1 MTAPV
6 MPSGALEKIAATD
19 KDAYRPE
26 PAGNYPE
33 YQDEYQDIDPKDN
46 NDEAAIA
53 DTPGQCVSGYP
64 DRILAKFGIT
74 AGGPFI
80 HDRKLVW
87 NVLRDHQRFGWYFG
101 GSLVSNFGTWLQTT
115 AQILLAYHM
124 TRSVFD
130 LGVLTSAQ
138 FLFPLAIGSW
148 AGAIANWFGSKRT
161 LVWSQTLSAA
171 VAAVLAGLVW
181 SGGLTETWLIAGA
194 LLTGLFTTFSLP
206 AQSAI
211 AGALVLPDGDGKNGS
226 TDTVA
231 AMAMNS
237 VSYNAGRALA
247 PVFSILT
254 VMLIGFGWAFAL
266 NAVSFAAFLAILRR
280 VKCTPADRT
289 VACPAGLPDRA
300 GQAQDHDAAADGR
313 IHYAGRRPST
323 GAGARAGAARVQRFR
338 QLVRLL
344 QLRARLRERTRL
356 TAAQTIGV
364 GTAGGNSPCH
374 SGRIH
379 DRFRLHAVD
388 RVVAPHGVRRRRSLP
403 GDQFHPAGA
412 ALRVGRQED
421 RGPGDGVL
429 DGRMGGQQ
437 ADCLDHRRVAA
448 QPRRYPDDRSI
459 DGASHLSP
467 STHTPLWF
475 RKAGR
480 VVHQIA
486 AASQGAGTASL
497 SPAGMVA
504 SHRSSLARR

>member
-1 MTAPV
+1 MDN
-6 MPSGALEKIAATD
+6 SG
-19 KDAYRPE
+19 
-26 PAGNYPE
+26 
-33 YQDEYQDIDPKDN
+33 
-46 NDEAAIA
+46 EAAIA
-53 DTPGQCVSGYP
+53 DTSGQRVSGHP
-64 DRILAKFGIT
+64 NRILAKFGIT
-74 AGGPFI
+74 TGGRFL

-87 NVLRDHQRFGWYFG
+87 NVLWEYRRFRWYFA

-115 AQILLAYHM
+115 AQILLVYRM

-148 AGAIANWFGSKRT
+148 AGAFANWFGSKRT
-161 LVWSQTLSAA
+161 LVWSQTLLAA
-171 VAAVLAGLVW
+171 VAAVLAGLEW
-181 SGGLTETWLIAGA
+181 SGGLTETKLIASA
-194 LLTGLFTTFSLP
+194 LLTGLFTTFSFP

-211 AGALVLPDGDGKNGS
+211 AGALVLPDGDGKTGS

-266 NAVSFAAFLAILRR
+266 NAVSFAAFLAILRH
-280 VKCTPADRT
+280 VKCTPPTERSPVLQGFRIALGKPKIMMLLLMVAFITLADDP
-289 VACPAGLPDRA
+289 VLVLGPG
-300 GQAQDHDAAADGR
+300 
-313 IHYAGRRPST
+313 
-323 GAGARAGAARVQRFR
+323 AGAARVQRFR

-344 QLRARLRERTRL
+344 QLRTRLRERARL
-356 TAAQTIGV
+356 TPAQTIGV
-364 GTAGGNSPCH
+364 GTAGSNSPCH
-374 SGRIH
+374 PGWIH

-388 RVVAPHGVRRRRSLP
+388 SVVASHGVRRRSSLP
-403 GDQFHPAGA
+403 GGQFHPAGA
-412 ALRVGRQED
+412 ALPVGRQED

-437 ADCLDHRRVAA
+437 ADCLDHRRLAA
-448 QPRRYPDDRSI
+448 QSRRYPDDRSI
-459 DGASHLSP
+459 DGASRLSP
-467 STHTPLWF
+467 STHTPLWS

-486 AASQGAGTASL
+486 AASQGAGAASL
-497 SPAGMVA
+497 SPAGMAA
-504 SHRSSLARR
+504 SHRSSLARP